1 MTLTLST
8 ILLLLAFVC
17 FVISAMGVPSPR
29 LNLQSAGLALLTL
42 AMIVGTFGLGGVR

>member
-17 FVISAMGVPSPR
+17 FLLSAMGVASPR
-29 LNLQSAGLALLTL
+29 INLESAGLALLTL
-42 AMIVGTFGLGGVR
+42 AMIVGAFGLGGVR